1 MNFKK
6 KNFIIENF
14 TKAVKFLFWGAILSP
29 AFSDVITFRAD
40 SMTGST
46 GGKNDRTSLEGH
58 AFVKTDSM
66 EIAADKIGISGDNF
80 RYIQAEGNI
89 FVKNTKTEMDFTCGR
104 LSYDRETKIAVLDT
118 DVKLTDPKNGVSA
131 KAQMV
136 EYNQNTETAVLQI
149 NIELRQK
156 DNVCTGAYAIYHKN
170 EQLLEMSGSPKIVQG
185 DDIFRA
191 QEISLKLDSQ
201 EITMSGRVQGSI
213 TSASKNDKSEN
224 EPDADTNTAAQEDAA
239 TTTSTD
245 DPSTAH
251 DDDPK
256 SAAPNEKSNRNVA
269 GDSSKKNA
277 ASNSRAP
284 LSGSANAPEGSPI
297 PRSDNKAVRD
307 KAAAQNSSK
316 GAYNGKNEA
325 KKSLHDSSPAP
336 AKGGSRAKK

>member
-1 MNFKK
+1 MNFMNFNKM
-6 KNFIIENF
+6 KNFITENF
-14 TKAVKFLFWGAILSP
+14 TKAIKFLFLAIILSP

-40 SMTGST
+40 GMTGST
-46 GGKNDRTSLEGH
+46 GGKNDRTNLEGH

-224 EPDADTNTAAQEDAA
+224 APDDADTADKAAKKDAEA
-239 TTTSTD
+239 GAAA
-245 DPSTAH
+245 DPSAAH

-277 ASNSRAP
+277 ASNGRAP
-284 LSGSANAPEGSPI
+284 LSGPE
-297 PRSDNKAVRD
+297 
-307 KAAAQNSSK
+307 Q

-325 KKSLHDSSPAP
+325 KGSLSDGSPAP

>member
-1 MNFKK
+1 M
-6 KNFIIENF
+6 KNFITENF
-14 TKAVKFLFWGAILSP
+14 TKAIKFLFLAIILSP

-40 SMTGST
+40 GMTGST
-46 GGKNDRTSLEGH
+46 GGKNDRTNLEGH

-118 DVKLTDPKNGVSA
+118 DVNLTDTKNGVSA

-170 EQLLEMSGSPKIVQG
+170 EQLLEISGSPKIVQG

-191 QEISLKLDSQ
+191 QEISLKLDTQ

-239 TTTSTD
+239 TTKGVAAAMTTGTD
-245 DPSTAH
+245 DPNAAH

-256 SAAPNEKSNRNVA
+256 SAVQNEKSNRNV
-269 GDSSKKNA
+269 GGGSLKKNA
-277 ASNSRAP
+277 ASNGRAP
-284 LSGSANAPEGSPI
+284 LSGSE
-297 PRSDNKAVRD
+297 
-307 KAAAQNSSK
+307 Q

-325 KKSLHDSSPAP
+325 KESLHDSSPAP